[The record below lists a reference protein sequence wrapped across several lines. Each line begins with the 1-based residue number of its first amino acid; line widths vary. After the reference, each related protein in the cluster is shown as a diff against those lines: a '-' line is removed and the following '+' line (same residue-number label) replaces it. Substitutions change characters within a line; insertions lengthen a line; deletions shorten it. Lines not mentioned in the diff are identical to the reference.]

1 MSDAK
6 TVLPETGRVPLW
18 NAPIGL
24 FKCDGELCLKT
35 EYRRNDGW
43 IEAYIVSSG
52 EAFWGPPPQTLPSQT
67 ACLVEPVDWEVIEGM
82 TGVLEV
88 ALRRTQAALA
98 ASQARVEASDEAV
111 QRAANAVT
119 EMARLLS
126 VAEAKAEALDMWMR
140 AALARWEVV
149 RNGDENDVASFAIS
163 LMQNTDALLLAAGEE
178 RTTSSA

>member
-82 TGVLEV
+82 TVVLEV
-88 ALRRTQAALA
+88 ALYRTQAALA
-98 ASQARVEASDEAV
+98 TLQARVEALETQYHDLLMSVETKHEGETRHETARRYILEAEK
-111 QRAANAVT
+111 RN
-119 EMARLLS
+119 RGDG
-126 VAEAKAEALDMWMR
+126 K
-140 AALARWEVV
+140 AALA
-149 RNGDENDVASFAIS
+149 
-163 LMQNTDALLLAAGEE
+163 AA
-178 RTTSSA
+178 